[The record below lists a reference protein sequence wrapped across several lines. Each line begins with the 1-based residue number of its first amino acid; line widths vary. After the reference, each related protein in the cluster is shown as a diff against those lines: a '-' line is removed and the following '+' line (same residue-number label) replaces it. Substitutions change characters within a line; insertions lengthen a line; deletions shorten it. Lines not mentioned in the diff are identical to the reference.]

1 MRIVV
6 ARTCV
11 ETLTQSTLTAKQRT
25 ASLVPTFIHNHLYER
40 PGVSLHSAYSF
51 LISRQ
56 YYNLFIDTQGKSNYV
71 EEKMTNNHKTDYD
84 RAFMF
89 DSINIVDGWKIVHAI
104 HSYNY

>member
-1 MRIVV
+1 M
-6 ARTCV
+6 
-11 ETLTQSTLTAKQRT
+11 
-25 ASLVPTFIHNHLYER
+25 
-40 PGVSLHSAYSF
+40 SLHSAYSF

-71 EEKMTNNHKTDYD
+71 EEKMANNHKTDYG

-104 HSYNY
+104 NSYNWKTFQLFLY